1 MKITGLA
8 AMCFLAGV
16 AGYAQTGNG
25 TLTGQVLDEK
35 QRPVH
40 GARVEISLVPVGKG
54 AFAPF
59 QAHQFTTATGGFSFS
74 LAAGSYQVCA
84 ELPKSDLLNPC
95 VWGKPGQTAVTA
107 GKTTAM
113 AATVLKRGYPLT
125 VQLADPKGA
134 LAQFGGKATPN
145 VVVVGVSAPDGMFH
159 PMPVRQNNGALRE
172 HVMVVPRD
180 LALAVT
186 VHSNGFD
193 LLDGTG
199 KAIAFGQPYRFTAK
213 IAGEKSPSWFGFTV
227 NGVHQGN

>member
-1 MKITGLA
+1 MKLPGLA
-8 AMCFLAGV
+8 AMWVLAGV

-25 TLTGQVLDEK
+25 TLAGQVLDEK

-54 AFAPF
+54 AFQPL
-59 QAHQFTTATGGFSFS
+59 QAHQLTTAAGGFSIS
-74 LAAGSYQVCA
+74 LAAGSYKVCA
-84 ELPKSDLLNPC
+84 ELQKSDLLNPC
-95 VWGKPGQTAVTA
+95 VWGKPGQAAVTT

-113 AATVLKRGYPLT
+113 AAIVLKRGYPLT
-125 VQLADPKGA
+125 VQLSDPKGA
-134 LAQFGGKATPN
+134 LAQLVGKATPN
-145 VVVVGVSAPDGMFH
+145 VIVVGVSAPDGMFH
-159 PMPVRQNNGALRE
+159 PMPVRQKNGALRE
-172 HVMVVPRD
+172 HVMAVPRD
-180 LALAVT
+180 VVLAVT
-186 VHSNGFD
+186 VHSSGFD